1 MDVRMNDVQVM
12 KTTLLVMQHET
23 DKLRKII
30 ARLLQVSTLM
40 EILQR
45 ISVALESVL
54 KQLE

>member
-1 MDVRMNDVQVM
+1 MDVRLNDVQVM
-12 KTTLLVMQHET
+12 KTTLLAMQHET
-23 DKLRKII
+23 DNLRKII
-30 ARLLQVSTLM
+30 ARLLQVSMLM